1 MPIVKLSSENFQEEV
16 MGSSL
21 PVLVDF
27 YAEWCGPCK
36 MISPVIDELA
46 KAYEGKIKVA
56 KLDIDQAGD
65 IASSHGV
72 MSIPTII
79 FFKNSKKVE
88 KKTGALDKEQLEEL
102 IQKVIAE

>member
-79 FFKNSKKVE
+79 FFKNGKKVE
-88 KKTGALDKEQLEEL
+88 EKTGALDKEQLEEL

>member
-1 MPIVKLSSENFQEEV
+1 MSIVKLTSENFQEEV
-16 MGSSL
+16 MSSDL

-36 MISPVIDELA
+36 MIAPIIDELA
-46 KAYEGKIKVA
+46 ESYDGKIKIG
-56 KLDIDQAGD
+56 KLDIDQASD
-65 IASSHGV
+65 IAGSHGV

-79 FFKNSKKVE
+79 FFKNGEKVE
-88 KKTGALDKEQLEEL
+88 ESAGALDKGQLEEL

>member
-1 MPIVKLSSENFQEEV
+1 MSIVKLSSENFQEEV
-16 MGSSL
+16 MNSSL

-36 MISPVIDELA
+36 MISPIIDELA
-46 KAYEGKIKVA
+46 ESYDGKIKVA
-56 KLDIDQAGD
+56 KLDIDQSGD
-65 IASSHGV
+65 IASSQGV

-79 FFKNSKKVE
+79 FFKNGEKVE
-88 KKTGALDKEQLEEL
+88 ENTGALDKGQLEEL